1 MRIVA
6 GEFGGRR
13 IAAPSGKETRP
24 TPERVREALFSMLGP
39 LDGKT
44 VLDLYA
50 GSGALGIEALSRG
63 AEWALLV
70 DNSRRA
76 IAAIEQNVQSLQIAE
91 RIGWMDCS
99 VSAAL
104 DRLGEDGHRFDVV
117 FADPRYADAA
127 KASRLLDEKLSGLLS
142 ADAVIVT
149 ESDRRDPIEL
159 TVGQLDRE
167 RRYGDT
173 LIRIFSS

>member
-13 IAAPSGKETRP
+13 IAAPSGRETRP

-76 IAAIEQNVQSLQIAE
+76 IAAIKRNVHSPQIPE
-91 RIGWMDCS
+91 RTGGRGCS

-104 DRLGEDGHRFDVV
+104 GRWGGKGHRFDAVCEH
-117 FADPRYADAA
+117 PPYADAA
-127 KASRLLDEKLSGLLS
+127 KASLLLDEKLPGLLS
-142 ADAVIVT
+142 ADAVIVA